1 MEKSLYEQRNLDK
14 SLIAEIKRYSNDEN
28 ILRAVNTNKDFLNL
42 KKTPINVFLQS
53 DIEKEASYQR
63 VKDNKKNNSIFYYF
77 ESSTFAGLALLSV
90 VIALVIALVIAIISK
105 PFKGLSQFLG
115 FMFQYSLIIF
125 LILALIYVI
134 KNLIQYLKERA
145 KNNEENKVINK
156 YNQEVIARNNKNYE
170 HRKTELSNMKREEWQ
185 LRNITIKNTE
195 NALNRLYSADIIFP
209 KYRNLI
215 AISSFYEYFESG
227 RCDTLTGHEGAYN
240 IYENE
245 IRLNRIIVQ
254 LDIVIDK
261 LEEIKNNQYML
272 YDAINQTNRTN
283 KKIMSELKSIR
294 NQNAD
299 IFKNTSISAYN
310 SSIIARNT
318 EILKWYDLYVR

>member
-1 MEKSLYEQRNLDK
+1 MYEQRNLDK

-125 LILALIYVI
+125 
-134 KNLIQYLKERA
+134 
-145 KNNEENKVINK
+145 
-156 YNQEVIARNNKNYE
+156 
-170 HRKTELSNMKREEWQ
+170 
-185 LRNITIKNTE
+185 
-195 NALNRLYSADIIFP
+195 
-209 KYRNLI
+209 
-215 AISSFYEYFESG
+215 
-227 RCDTLTGHEGAYN
+227 
-240 IYENE
+240 
-245 IRLNRIIVQ
+245 
-254 LDIVIDK
+254 
-261 LEEIKNNQYML
+261 
-272 YDAINQTNRTN
+272 
-283 KKIMSELKSIR
+283 
-294 NQNAD
+294 
-299 IFKNTSISAYN
+299 
-310 SSIIARNT
+310 
-318 EILKWYDLYVR
+318 